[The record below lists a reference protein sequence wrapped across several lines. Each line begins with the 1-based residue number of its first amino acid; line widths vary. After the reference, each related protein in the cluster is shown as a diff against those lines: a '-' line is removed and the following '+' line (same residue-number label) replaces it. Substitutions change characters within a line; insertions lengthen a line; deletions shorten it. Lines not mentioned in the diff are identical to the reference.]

1 MTFSSL
7 LSAVAALAVVLSAI
21 VLVGRLARLPR
32 FAHRIG
38 RETGRMRIVEQL
50 NLDPRRRLLLVR
62 CDSRCVLLLTGQQ
75 DQVVGWLPEQT
86 T

>member
-1 MTFSSL
+1 
-7 LSAVAALAVVLSAI
+7 
-21 VLVGRLARLPR
+21 
-32 FAHRIG
+32 
-38 RETGRMRIVEQL
+38 
-50 NLDPRRRLLLVR
+50 LLVR

>member
-1 MTFSSL
+1 MTFTSL
-7 LSAVAALAVVLSAI
+7 LSAVAALILVLGAVLLA
-21 VLVGRLARLPR
+21 GRVARLPR
-32 FAHRIG
+32 FARRMG

-50 NLDPRRRLLLVR
+50 SLDPRRRLLLVR